1 MSIRNSSK
9 SDKGTTIYV
18 PKELRD
24 RIRELSNKYGKPQ
37 WKILL
42 DALAL
47 YETSIRKARTK
58 EELPVV
64 DKVVW
69 YIEKLSMSI
78 GALKENP
85 SDTNLQKTLKT
96 LKQVKERLDVDI
108 RLLERAVNDYVS
120 LTKKLGS
127 DAVELHE
134 SLDEATMEL
143 NMALK
148 SVLIEIVYKYIL
160 KEEITSQSV
169 SQASQA

>member
-1 MSIRNSSK
+1 MSGVGRGSQ
-9 SDKGTTIYV
+9 TTVWV
-18 PKELRD
+18 PKELKE
-24 RIRELSNKYGKPQ
+24 RIKSLADKYGKPQ

-42 DALAL
+42 DALSL

-69 YIEKLSMSI
+69 YIEKLSMSV

-85 SDTNLQKTLKT
+85 SETNLQKTLKT

-120 LTKKLGS
+120 LTKKLS
-127 DAVELHE
+127 SNAVEQHE
-134 SLDEATMEL
+134 LLDEATMEL

-160 KEEITSQSV
+160 KEEETQTQIT
-169 SQASQA
+169 

>member
-1 MSIRNSSK
+1 VSIGNSSK

-37 WKILL
+37 WKVLL
-42 DALAL
+42 DALSL

-64 DKVVW
+64 DKVIW
-69 YIEKLSMSI
+69 YIEKLCMSI

-85 SDTNLQKTLKT
+85 SDTNIQKTLKT
-96 LKQVKERLDVDI
+96 LKQIKERLDVDI

-120 LTKKLGS
+120 LTKKLS
-127 DAVELHE
+127 SNAVEQHE
-134 SLDEATMEL
+134 LLDEATMEL

-148 SVLIEIVYKYIL
+148 SVLIEIVYKYVL
-160 KEEITSQSV
+160 KEEVTSQSV

>member
-1 MSIRNSSK
+1 MGGVGRSSQ
-9 SDKGTTIYV
+9 TTVWV
-18 PKELRD
+18 PKELKERIKSLAD
-24 RIRELSNKYGKPQ
+24 RYGKPQ
-37 WKILL
+37 WKVLL
-42 DALAL
+42 DALSL

-96 LKQVKERLDVDI
+96 LKQVKERLDVDT
-108 RLLERAVNDYVS
+108 RLLERAINDYIT

-127 DAVELHE
+127 NAVELHE

-143 NMALK
+143 NMSLK

-160 KEEITSQSV
+160 KEEETQSQTT
-169 SQASQA
+169 

>member
-1 MSIRNSSK
+1 MSIGNSSK

-24 RIRELSNKYGKPQ
+24 RIKSLADRYGKPQ

-58 EELPVV
+58 EELPIV

-69 YIEKLSMSI
+69 YIEKLSMSV

-85 SDTNLQKTLKT
+85 SETNLQKTLKT

-120 LTKKLGS
+120 LTKKLS
-127 DAVELHE
+127 SNTVEQHE
-134 SLDEATMEL
+134 LLDEATMEL

-160 KEEITSQSV
+160 KEEVVNQSV
-169 SQASQA
+169 SQASQV